1 MHRLIPVLE
10 GWVDSLIYRG
20 KHAAEIYLRRLAR
33 TLPRAER
40 SETIDRALVED
51 PYSELDLTM
60 AALFRRA
67 GNAFLP
73 ATSAGFATAPMV
85 GFDRDDDIVRFL
97 RVERSCVHIDDL
109 GDRVAAAMAEVGVP
123 TIAIPIFD
131 GDDLAGFML
140 YGVHRDGTRLDPD
153 EIAVLEA
160 LAESAG
166 QAYLRVENSRLLAL
180 VGSAIQPSAS

>member
-1 MHRLIPVLE
+1 MQPK
-10 GWVDSLIYRG
+10 S
-20 KHAAEIYLRRLAR
+20 
-33 TLPRAER
+33 TLTPRANVAAR
-40 SETIDRALVED
+40 RASETIDRALVED

-60 AALFRRA
+60 AALFRRD

-85 GFDRDDDIVRFL
+85 GLNRDDDIVRFL
-97 RVERSCVHIDDL
+97 ITWSVRVSILMIWAIGWSADDGRIWRSDHRHPDL
-109 GDRVAAAMAEVGVP
+109 RWGRSRRF
-123 TIAIPIFD
+123 T
-131 GDDLAGFML
+131 L

-153 EIAVLEA
+153 EIAVLGA